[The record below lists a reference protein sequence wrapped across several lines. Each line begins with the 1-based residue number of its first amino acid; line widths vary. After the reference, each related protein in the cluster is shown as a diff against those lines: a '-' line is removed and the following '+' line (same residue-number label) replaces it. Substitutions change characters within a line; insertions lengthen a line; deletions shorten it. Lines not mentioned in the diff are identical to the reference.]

1 MIVACLALL
10 VAIGGT
16 AFAAAKIDGADI
28 EKDTVTGKQ
37 IKESTVK
44 RVASAKRAKRAKFA
58 DRAETAQRVAGQN
71 VDDLKVRWLLVNEQG
86 QITEQSGGFH
96 VIEAYGSDEN
106 VYIDAGEP
114 LAGHG
119 LVATIAFANLGDEY
133 TPAGP
138 LPNSA
143 GEISIGRCA
152 TDAVNCTPVGSRPG
166 DAFVVSP
173 RKSDGSPTTPGH
185 RKRFYV
191 ELTE

>member
-10 VAIGGT
+10 AAIGGT

-58 DRAETAQRVAGQN
+58 DSAETAQRVAGQN
-71 VDDLKVRWLLVNEQG
+71 VDDLRVRWLLVDEQG
-86 QITEQSGGFH
+86 RIDEQSGGFR
-96 VIEAYGSDEN
+96 VIEAYGGDEN

-114 LAGHG
+114 IADHG
-119 LVATIAFANLGDEY
+119 LVATIAISNRVDVY
-133 TPAGP
+133 SPAGP
-138 LPNSA
+138 DPNYA
-143 GEISIGRCA
+143 GEIAVGRCQTA
-152 TDAVNCTPVGSRPG
+152 AIQCDPVFVRPG

-173 RKSDGSPTTPGH
+173 RNSDGSETDPTN

-191 ELTE
+191 QLTE